1 MKRGQE
7 TKTVKDNDKR
17 NDAVFNNQIGAY
29 PKKKKKKKTQ
39 ECTLLFGEVTT
50 GPMSLNILL

>member
-29 PKKKKKKKTQ
+29 PPQKKNQ
-39 ECTLLFGEVTT
+39 VCTLLFGEVTT